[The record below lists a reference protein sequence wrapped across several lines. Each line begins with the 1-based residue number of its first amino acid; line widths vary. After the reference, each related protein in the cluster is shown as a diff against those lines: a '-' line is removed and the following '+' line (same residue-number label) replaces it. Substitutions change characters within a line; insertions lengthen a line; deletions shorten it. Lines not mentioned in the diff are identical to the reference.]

1 MRKRIRQMTAGF
13 LSFLLAVTMLPAAEL
28 QAAEETPDVW
38 QEIPA
43 QETPAGDFEQM
54 LEEYNHL
61 NGHREV
67 EGAYVP
73 ASLSE
78 YQNYVPRNYGILAAK
93 YDPRE
98 DSAMKDKISIRN
110 QGAFGTCWA
119 HGAMAAIEMDVA
131 KNYSGEAEN
140 YSEFQ
145 LAYFMAH
152 ERQDPLGLISDDR
165 VIHESSADSGYWEG
179 GNEFFTSQVLMSWV
193 GAVSEE
199 DYPETAYE
207 VLQTQ
212 KEKATLDNR
221 YAFECDEIHVQDFS
235 WINTADEDVMKEMIL
250 QHGALAVSYH
260 TGNYFASDQVSYYNY
275 VDKGS
280 TNHEVVIIG
289 WDDNYDKNK
298 FAVTPSRNGAW
309 LIKNSWGSYMN
320 DNGCFWMSYD
330 DVSLEDRA
338 IAYTVV
344 PSTSADG
351 YKYNYQYDG
360 GVYTGATAYSRQKVL
375 EANVFEAQGN
385 EILKAVSIYCNENY
399 AYQVRVVKDLSDRS
413 DPTSGTVV
421 AEAAGTQLFAGYHTV
436 ELDQNVS
443 LGEGEVFAVVAE
455 LQNKNGT
462 ETQSFVDA
470 SVPAG
475 GWMESDTSAKE
486 GQSFVKTE
494 TALKWTDVSKNNYN
508 VRIKAYTIDNVT
520 NPISSITLKSD
531 SSFTIKNGET
541 LQLAEQLSVLPSGT
555 DDQLCYEIDREAIAE
570 ITPEGC
576 LTAKRPGTVQV
587 IVKARAGAAKLVIP
601 VTIEP
606 NVAAEAIQLSDV
618 RVMVGRS
625 KMLKAALTPE
635 NSDDEPCFTVE
646 DDTIARITEDG
657 NITGVSEGTTTVT
670 AVTSKG
676 LTAKCQVLV
685 SKRSEETISCAWDK
699 IPGKVYKYNAIRAS
713 VPEKI
718 KRLNPVK
725 IEWTASSANVQLT
738 PLGTDGTEGVS
749 LYVLN
754 ALTTSRRGEKVTL
767 KATVT
772 YTVKPRKAGK
782 PLIVKNKVYKKRIS
796 LYNLSYQVALNRAG
810 IVSVTRGEKI
820 NLSAILNAGNA
831 NDQPT
836 NPSLKWAITDAAGKK
851 DRTGRRVA
859 TVNSKGMVVTKG
871 PGTTYVSVYAADSYD
886 KTSKTYRVSATIPI
900 TCTPVTTIG
909 FSAATVKA
917 EKQQKV
923 DLKSMLIFNGGRN
936 TPFNQEK
943 MKLSWKSSNLRA
955 VSVNSKGIVRVGKKA
970 AGAYTI
976 TVRAV
981 GGVKKG
987 QPVPEGSITIEV

>member
-1 MRKRIRQMTAGF
+1 MRKHFKQAAAGF
-13 LSFLLAVTMLPAAEL
+13 LAFLLTVTILPAEGL
-28 QAAEETPDVW
+28 QAAEGTQDVW
-38 QEIPA
+38 QEFPA
-43 QETPAGDFEQM
+43 QETQADDFEQM
-54 LEEYNHL
+54 LEEYNNL

-73 ASLSE
+73 VSLSE
-78 YQNYVPRNYGILAAK
+78 YQNYIPKNYGTLASK

-98 DSAMKDKISIRN
+98 DSEMKNYISIRN
-110 QGAFGTCWA
+110 QGSFGTCWA
-119 HGAMAAIEMDVA
+119 HGAMAAVEMDA
-131 KNYSGEAEN
+131 SKNYSQESEN

-165 VIHESSADSGYWEG
+165 VLHESSADSGYWDG
-179 GNEFFTSQVLMSWV
+179 GNEIFTSQVLMSWV

-199 DYPETAYE
+199 DYPDTAYE
-207 VLQTQ
+207 VLKTQ
-212 KEKATLDNR
+212 KEAAVLENQ

-250 QHGALAVSYH
+250 KHGALAVSYH

-275 VDKGS
+275 QDKGT

-289 WDDNYDKNK
+289 WDDDYDKNK
-298 FAVTPSRNGAW
+298 FAVTPLRNGAW

-330 DVSLEDRA
+330 DVSLDDQA

-360 GVYTGATAYSRQKVL
+360 GVYTGATAYSQKKIL

-385 EILKAVSIYCNENY
+385 EILKAASFYCNENY
-399 AYQVRVVKDLSDRS
+399 AYQVQVVKDLTDRS
-413 DPTSGTVV
+413 DPASGTVV
-421 AEAAGTQLFAGYHTV
+421 AQASGTQLFAGYHTV
-436 ELDQNVS
+436 TLDQNVS
-443 LGEGEVFAVVAE
+443 LAEGDVFAVIVE
-455 LQNKNGT
+455 LQNKNGN
-462 ETQSFVDA
+462 ETQSFVDFP
-470 SVPAG
+470 VPEG
-475 GWMESDTSAKE
+475 GWMASVTSAKE

-494 TALKWTDVSKNNYN
+494 TALKWTDISKNNYN

-520 NPISSITLKSD
+520 NPISSITLKSG

-541 LQLAEQLSVLPSGT
+541 LQLAEQLSVLPAGT

-570 ITPEGC
+570 ITSDGC
-576 LTAKRPGTVQV
+576 LTAKRPGTVLV
-587 IVKARAGAAKLVIP
+587 TAKARAGAAKLVIP

-606 NVAAEAIQLSDV
+606 NVPAEAIRLSDV
-618 RVMVGRS
+618 RVTVGRS
-625 KMLKAALTPE
+625 KMLTAVLTPAD
-635 NSDDEPCFTVE
+635 SDDEPCFTVE

-685 SKRSEETISCAWDK
+685 SKRSEDTISCAWDK
-699 IPGKVYKYNAIRAS
+699 IPGKVYKYNAISAS

-718 KRLNPVK
+718 KKLNPVK

-738 PLGTDGTEGVS
+738 PMGTDGTEGVS
-749 LYVLN
+749 LYVSN
-754 ALTTSRRGEKVTL
+754 ALTTSRRGEKVIL

-772 YTVKPRKAGK
+772 YTVKPKKEGK
-782 PLIVKNKVYKKRIS
+782 PLIVKKKVYKKRIS

-810 IVSVTRGEKI
+810 IVSVTKGEKI
-820 NLSAILNAGNA
+820 NLSAILNEGNA
-831 NDQPT
+831 SDQPT
-836 NPSLKWAITDAAGKK
+836 NPSLKWAITDAFGKK
-851 DRTGRRVA
+851 DKTGKRVA
-859 TVNSKGMVVTKG
+859 TVNSKGIVVTKG

-886 KTSKTYRVSATIPI
+886 KASKTYQVSATIPI

-917 EKQQKV
+917 QNQQTV
-923 DLKSMLIFNGGRN
+923 DLKSMLVFNGGRN

-943 MKLSWKSSNLRA
+943 MKLSWKSSNSRA
-955 VSVNSKGIVRVGKKA
+955 VSVNSKGVVRIGKKA
-970 AGAYTI
+970 SGSYTI

-987 QPVPEGSITIEV
+987 QPIPEGSITIEV